1 MMRIKIASFQRRSN
15 MTVKE
20 FYEYCVEK
28 HIENFEVYVDQ
39 ISVNGCFIGY
49 DKLTNEKID
58 IGYGEKII
66 SLG

>member
-1 MMRIKIASFQRRSN
+1 

-28 HIENFEVYVDQ
+28 HIEDFEVYVDQ